1 MAGRSVDLLI
11 VCFQITVDETWIS
24 RAMITL
30 LEREKVLVEGAAACP
45 VAALMA
51 GKVPELR
58 RKK

>member
-1 MAGRSVDLLI
+1 M
-11 VCFQITVDETWIS
+11 DETWIS